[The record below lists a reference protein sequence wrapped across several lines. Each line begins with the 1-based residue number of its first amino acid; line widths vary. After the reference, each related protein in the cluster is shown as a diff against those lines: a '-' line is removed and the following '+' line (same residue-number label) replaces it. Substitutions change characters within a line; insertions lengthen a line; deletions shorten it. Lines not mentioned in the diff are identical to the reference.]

1 MFFRRGSRFRG
12 KRAANRKKNGQ
23 KRPFSAA
30 GRQKFNAPSKI
41 LRGKKAPSPP
51 QGGKRFMRAERYCA
65 AKTPLL
71 RRGAAKDR
79 AMRPAFF

>member
-12 KRAANRKKNGQ
+12 KRAANRKKTG
-23 KRPFSAA
+23 K
-30 GRQKFNAPSKI
+30 NAPF
-41 LRGKKAPSPP
+41 PP
-51 QGGKRFMRAERYCA
+51 QGGKRFMRAERYYA